1 MTIVEALE
9 DTNLFAPWF
18 NDESWAAWKVVLK
31 TTFNLKLTG
40 KELDLFQK
48 YTARQAVPNTVNEL
62 WLLVGRRGGKS
73 MIAALI
79 ATYLAFFLDWKKVLT
94 PGERGVGMIIC
105 PDRRQGRVVM
115 GYITGFIENT
125 PLLKSMVER
134 KTQEAIYLKN
144 GVTIEIHTASYRTIR
159 GYTCVFA
166 VADEIAFWRSE
177 DSANPDKEILNALRP
192 AMATVPRHLLVSIS
206 TPYSRRGALWET
218 WRRYYG
224 QDGPVLVWQ
233 ASSKAMNPTLP
244 DAVIKQAFEQD
255 PAAAA
260 AEYDAQF
267 RTDVE
272 TFVSREAVESA
283 VAPGRHELPPA
294 PGVRYCGFVDP
305 SGGSQDSMTLAI
317 AHMEGETRVLDAV
330 RERRPPFPPQAV
342 VAEFAQLLK
351 QYRIGE
357 VFGDRYG
364 G

>member
-1 MTIVEALE
+1 M
-9 DTNLFAPWF
+9 
-18 NDESWAAWKVVLK
+18 
-31 TTFNLKLTG
+31 
-40 KELDLFQK
+40 
-48 YTARQAVPNTVNEL
+48 R
-62 WLLVGRRGGKS
+62 
-73 MIAALI
+73 
-79 ATYLAFFLDWKKVLT
+79 
-94 PGERGVGMIIC
+94 
-105 PDRRQGRVVM
+105 
-115 GYITGFIENT
+115 
-125 PLLKSMVER
+125 
-134 KTQEAIYLKN
+134 
-144 GVTIEIHTASYRTIR
+144 ASYRTIR

-177 DSANPDKEILNALRP
+177 ESANPDKEILNALRP
-192 AMATVPRHLLVSIS
+192 AMATVPTHLLVSIS

-233 ASSKAMNPTLP
+233 APSKAMNPTLP
-244 DAVIKQAFEQD
+244 QQVIQQAFEED

-267 RTDVE
+267 RRDIE
-272 TFVSREAVESA
+272 SFVSREAVEGA

-294 PGVRYCGFVDP
+294 PGVRYCGFCDP

-351 QYRIGE
+351 TYRINE

-364 G
+364 GEWPREQFSQNNIVYRVESRSKSDLYGELLPAINSGRVELLDHPRLINQLCSLERRTARSGRDSIDHPPGLHDDLVNAAAGAFCCVSERREIVVI